1 MLQTLLCIDD
11 EPSICALHKL
21 LFEVNGYRVLVAHSG
36 PEALRLLE
44 GENVDLV
51 VLDYRMPEM
60 TGGEVARR
68 IRDRWSNIPVLMLSG
83 YPDDVPEEA
92 VHLVDAFVTK
102 GDAPERL
109 LQVLAANLQGR
120 SLGRITILNVD
131 DNQEHRYAITRVLQH
146 AGFNV
151 IEARTGRE
159 ALQLAWSRPGL
170 VVLDINL
177 PDMLG
182 FDVCRNL
189 KGDPTTRDIPVI
201 HMSATY
207 PANTAVDESAQSG
220 AGRFVEHPRDLL
232 EVVEVVQDEL
242 RRAGRI

>member
-1 MLQTLLCIDD
+1 MKAVLCIDD
-11 EPSICALHKL
+11 DITGLS
-21 LFEVNGYRVLVAHSG
+21 
-36 PEALRLLE
+36 LRKMMLE
-44 GENVDLV
+44 GEGYYVFTANNGEEGLALLDAQRIDAVI
-51 VLDYRMPEM
+51 LDYRMPEM

-102 GDAPERL
+102 GEAPERL

-182 FDVCRNL
+182 FDVCRRL
-189 KGDPTTRDIPVI
+189 KSNRLTRDIPVI
-201 HMSATY
+201 HISATY
-207 PANTAVDESAQSG
+207 PTEQFGKLSVNSG
-220 AGRFVEHPRDLL
+220 ASGFIEHPNDLTEL
-232 EVVEVVQDEL
+232 VVLVEQEL
-242 RRAGRI
+242 QKHPQT

>member
-1 MLQTLLCIDD
+1 MKTVLCIDD
-11 EPSICALHKL
+11 DNTGLS
-21 LFEVNGYRVLVAHSG
+21 
-36 PEALRLLE
+36 LRKMMLE
-44 GENVDLV
+44 GEGYYVFTANNGEEGLALLNAERIDAVI
-51 VLDYRMPEM
+51 LDYRMPEM
-60 TGGEVARR
+60 NGGEVARR

-102 GDAPERL
+102 GEAPERL
-109 LQVLAANLQGR
+109 LQILAANLEGR

-182 FDVCRNL
+182 FDVCRRL
-189 KGDPTTRDIPVI
+189 KSNRMTRDIPVI
-201 HMSATY
+201 HISATY
-207 PANTAVDESAQSG
+207 PSEQFGKLSVNSG
-220 AGRFVEHPRDLL
+220 ASRFIEHPNDLTEL
-232 EVVEVVQDEL
+232 VGLVQQEL
-242 RRAGRI
+242 QKHQQT

>member
-1 MLQTLLCIDD
+1 MKTVLCIDD
-11 EPSICALHKL
+11 DSTGLSLRKMMLEAEGYYVFTANNGEEGIALL
-21 LFEVNGYRVLVAHSG
+21 DAERIDAVI
-36 PEALRLLE
+36 
-44 GENVDLV
+44 
-51 VLDYRMPEM
+51 LDYNMPEM
-60 TGGEVARR
+60 NGGEVARR

-102 GDAPERL
+102 GEAPERL

-182 FDVCRNL
+182 FDVCRRL
-189 KGDPTTRDIPVI
+189 KSNRMTRDIPVI
-201 HMSATY
+201 HISATY
-207 PANTAVDESAQSG
+207 PTEQFGKLSVNSG
-220 AGRFVEHPRDLL
+220 ASRFIEHPNDLTEL
-232 EVVEVVQDEL
+232 VGLVQQEL
-242 RRAGRI
+242 QKHQQT

>member
-1 MLQTLLCIDD
+1 MKTVLCIDD
-11 EPSICALHKL
+11 DSTGL
-21 LFEVNGYRVLVAHSG
+21 S
-36 PEALRLLE
+36 LRKMMLE
-44 GENVDLV
+44 GDGYHVFTANNGEEGLALLNAQRIDAVI
-51 VLDYRMPEM
+51 LDYRMPEM
-60 TGGEVARR
+60 NGDEVARR

-83 YPDDVPEEA
+83 YPDDVPEGA

-102 GDAPERL
+102 GEAPERL

-151 IEARTGRE
+151 IEARNGRE

-182 FDVCRNL
+182 FDVCRRL
-189 KGDPTTRDIPVI
+189 KSNRMTRDIPVI
-201 HMSATY
+201 HISATY
-207 PANTAVDESAQSG
+207 PTEQFGKLSVNSG
-220 AGRFVEHPRDLL
+220 ASRFIEHPNDLTEL
-232 EVVEVVQDEL
+232 VGLVQQEL
-242 RRAGRI
+242 QKHQQT